1 MRDVIISE
9 ELVHDA
15 VDYLTNNSQA
25 AATAKGHQVRADY
38 ARKRI
43 HAKLILSAPHTTH
56 GMRVAW
62 ADAHA
67 DYEEICNKLAEA
79 EEAVEY
85 HRNMRSRAETICE
98 MWRTEQATL
107 RGLRRVA

>member
-1 MRDVIISE
+1 MSDVIISE

-15 VDYLTNNSQA
+15 VNYLVTNSVK

-43 HAKLILSAPHTTH
+43 HAQLILSAPHSTH

-62 ADAHA
+62 ADAHD
-67 DYEEICNKLAEA
+67 DYAEICRKLAKA
-79 EEAVEY
+79 EVAVEY

>member
-15 VDYLTNNSQA
+15 VDYLTTNSQT
-25 AATAKGHQVRADY
+25 AATAKGCQVRADY

-43 HAKLILSAPHTTH
+43 HAQLVLDAPHTTQ

-62 ADAHA
+62 ADAHK
-67 DYEEICNKLAEA
+67 DYQEACEKMAAA
-79 EEAVEY
+79 EEDVEY